1 MFFGIRIALRQKKW
15 SSPMFLNIFCLLF
28 SIVALSS
35 EDFPIRENFYSP
47 KGKEQVVSFDGIFL
61 TEFRSLD
68 KVSDLSLE
76 DREQFKEYR
85 ILPTLKYLF
94 GPLTRR
100 EIGNPQRGIELQ
112 VDWTSATLLKNRVA
126 VKYRYQAVW
135 ILDARVKN
143 GFQIPVPYDAE
154 DLFTPNWK
162 RCTDSHPDHQTNYYY
177 WYYWDPARS
186 GCDHTQLDLYQTVEV
201 ELGFQTENQKIS
213 YPEYSKIAQS
223 GIEAKALQMT
233 FAFGYVDDPTS
244 PNPDFDFDSGMQAYR
259 AFLNQA
265 RIALPSLVETPILQR
280 EYLGASNPNLV
291 IGHRFTGTLKGI
303 PIKVNIVS
311 SAGIDQM
318 ELFAKS
324 FAHDHDGF
332 FAWLGHSRVG
342 SGFDADRFSSML
354 IRNPSY
360 YSLTNN
366 YQLVYWG
373 GCNSYSYYTL
383 PFFDLKAKAS
393 NGADSKGTL
402 GLDIIA
408 NGLPS
413 YFHLN
418 SINAEILLRNLLSWE
433 SRPSYQKIL
442 NEIESAAGAYGID
455 VLVAVLG
462 DEDNPK

>member
-1 MFFGIRIALRQKKW
+1 MIGQLF
-15 SSPMFLNIFCLLF
+15 SLLF
-28 SIVALSS
+28 ALLAYSAD
-35 EDFPIRENFYSP
+35 DFPIKENFYSP
-47 KGKEQVVSFDGIFL
+47 KGKEQVVSFTGIFL

-68 KVSDLSLE
+68 KVSELSLQE
-76 DREQFKEYR
+76 REQFKELR
-85 ILPTLKYLF
+85 IVPTLKYLF

-112 VDWTSATLLKNRVA
+112 VDWTTATMRRGRVA
-126 VKYRYQAVW
+126 IQYRYQAVW
-135 ILDARVKN
+135 ILDARVQS
-143 GFQIPVPYDAE
+143 GFPLPVPFDAE
-154 DLFTPNWK
+154 DLYTPNWK
-162 RCTDSHPDHQTNYYY
+162 RCTDSHPDHQTRYYY

-186 GCDHTQLDLYQTVEV
+186 GCDHSQLDLYQTVTV
-201 ELGFQTENQKIS
+201 ELGEQTEIQKLS
-213 YPEYSKIAQS
+213 FPEYDKIRQS
-223 GIEAKALQMT
+223 GPAANALQMT
-233 FAFGYVDDPTS
+233 FAFGYVEDPAN

-259 AFLNQA
+259 AFLQQA
-265 RIALPSLVETPILQR
+265 RLALAALPNAAFMESPILQK
-280 EYLGASNPNLV
+280 EYLGATQGNLV
-291 IGHRFTGTLKGI
+291 IGHRFLGTLRGVPTQI
-303 PIKVNIVS
+303 NIVTA
-311 SAGIDQM
+311 AGIDQM

-342 SGFDADRFSSML
+342 SGFDADRFAGML
-354 IRNPSY
+354 RRNPGY

-383 PFFDLKAKAS
+383 PFFDLKARAA
-393 NGADSKGTL
+393 NGADPKGTL

-418 SINAEILLRNLLSWE
+418 SVNAEILLRNLLAWDAK
-433 SRPSYQKIL
+433 PSYQKIL
-442 NEIESAAGAYGID
+442 GEIENAAGSYGID

-462 DEDNPK
+462 DEDNAQ